1 MPIAGQHVVKG
12 GNRLVDG
19 PVNQENIVQLVKQK
33 VIEGNYAH
41 VDEHVD
47 PNKEIEPATISR
59 QRYAE
64 IYGPTTGDRVR
75 LGDTG
80 LLLEVEK
87 DFTTYGDECK
97 KYFLLWK
104 CYYNQRCLLR

>member
-1 MPIAGQHVVKG
+1 M
-12 GNRLVDG
+12 VDG
-19 PVNQENIVQLVKQK
+19 PVNQENVVQLVKQK
-33 VIEGNYAH
+33 VVDGNYAH

-64 IYGPTTGDRVR
+64 IYGPTTGKQSDLFTKFGHHLLTLKIGDRVR
-75 LGDTG
+75 LSDTG

-87 DFTTYGDECK
+87 DFTSYGDECK
-97 KYFLLWK
+97 IFPFTEVL
-104 CYYNQRCLLR
+104 